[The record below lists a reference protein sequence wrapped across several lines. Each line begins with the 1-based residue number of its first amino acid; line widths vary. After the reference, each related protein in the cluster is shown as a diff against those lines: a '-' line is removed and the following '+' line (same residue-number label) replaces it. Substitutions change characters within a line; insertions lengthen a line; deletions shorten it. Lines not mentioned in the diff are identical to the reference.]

1 MQSLEICAAIEQL
14 VHVRLG
20 GRKRKN
26 MMIEELEGS
35 VVNMGNMASRPTG
48 LFRQPMVGL
57 G

>member
-1 MQSLEICAAIEQL
+1 MQRLEICAAIEQV

-35 VVNMGNMASRPTG
+35 VVNMGNMPSRPTG